1 MTDRVIDISEA
12 AARLSVRYKQL
23 VIEPEEGSATLVP
36 LADLAVLIA
45 SHPRIRYTQAVLA
58 GIAEHKGVFIAC
70 GRDHMPKAM
79 LLPVEGHYVQ
89 AERFA
94 KQAQA
99 SLPTRK
105 RLWRDIVRC
114 KVKAQA
120 RLLIHL
126 HGDEGGVA
134 ALVGHVRSGDP
145 DNVEARA
152 ARRYWPLLF
161 DDRSFRR
168 RREASDQNRLL
179 NWGYAV
185 LRAMVSRAICA
196 AGLHPSFGLHHRNR
210 YDAFQLADD
219 LMEPF
224 RPLVD
229 RAVVDWVREWG
240 RDTPLDPGTKR
251 HLLQA
256 LTARYVAQD
265 ESRTLFNWLT
275 LTSQSLA
282 QVLTAERKDLLLPE
296 IQYAPPK
303 KRPVGVSSDVGL
315 RDVRSAG

>member
-1 MTDRVIDISEA
+1 MNDRVIDISEVA
-12 AARLSVRYKQL
+12 VRLSVCYEQL
-23 VIEPEEGSATLVP
+23 VIEPEEGSTTQVP

-45 SHPRIRYTQAVLA
+45 SHPQIRYTQAVLA

-89 AERFA
+89 AERFS

-114 KVKAQA
+114 KVNAQA
-120 RLLIHL
+120 RLLIEL
-126 HGDEGGVA
+126 HGDDGGVG
-134 ALVGHVRSGDP
+134 ALAGRVRSGDP
-145 DNVEARA
+145 ENIEARA
-152 ARRYWPLLF
+152 ARRFWPLLF

-168 RREASDQNRLL
+168 RREAPDQNRLL

-196 AGLHPSFGLHHRNR
+196 AGLHPSFGLHHQNR

-229 RAVVDWVREWG
+229 RAVFYWVREWG
-240 RDTPLDPGTKR
+240 GDTSLDAGTKR
-251 HLLQA
+251 HLLEA
-256 LTARYVAQD
+256 LTMRYVAQD
-265 ESRTLFNWLT
+265 ESRTLFNWLAVT
-275 LTSQSLA
+275 AQSLA
-282 QVLTAERKDLLLPE
+282 QVLTADRKDLLLPE

-303 KRPVGVSSDVGL
+303 KRPVGVSSDVGV